1 MATWSVRVEL
11 AAPCAVSDDLT
22 DELTDRLA
30 DYAAAVAVED
40 DDRVTVQLTVE
51 AGTLRAAFTRGEK
64 AMTDAIADLLR
75 DAEVIEVQ
83 VLTQQEFERRLENP
97 RVPELWGVSEIAEFL
112 GVSAPRVDQLVKENP
127 EKLPMVQKL
136 KGKQGPR
143 IWLKSTWVRF
153 EAAWERKRGRP
164 RSDTPAATAVRAG

>member
-1 MATWSVRVEL
+1 MAPWSVRVEL
-11 AAPCAVSDDLT
+11 AAPCAVSEDAT

-64 AMTDAIADLLR
+64 AVTEASADVLR
-75 DAEVIEVQ
+75 DAEVVEVQ
-83 VLTQQEFERRLENP
+83 VLTQQEFDRRLEQP
-97 RVPELWGVSEIAEFL
+97 RVPELWGVSEAAEFL
-112 GVSAPRVDQLVKENP
+112 GVSAPRIDQLVKENP

-136 KGKQGPR
+136 MGKQGPR

-153 EAAWERKRGRP
+153 EAGWERKRGRP
-164 RSDTPAATAVRAG
+164 RAAAPR